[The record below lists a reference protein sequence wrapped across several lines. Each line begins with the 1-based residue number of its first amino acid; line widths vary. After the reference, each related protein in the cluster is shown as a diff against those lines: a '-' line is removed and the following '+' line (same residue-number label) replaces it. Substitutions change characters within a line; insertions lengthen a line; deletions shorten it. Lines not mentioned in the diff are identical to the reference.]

1 MKPLKLQ
8 DLEIGYKREVQ
19 NFNADLVDKEIASNN
34 LILNYNMSTNFKLGW
49 FTQYL
54 YTTQTDKNERNLLFT
69 SIYYNFL
76 SKPVLKGGLNYQ
88 YITFKNQVPMDYFSP
103 EKFNAVEVFIDF
115 SKNDKKLFY
124 SLNVATG
131 YQYIED
137 QPKQSSYRIQAK
149 LGYNLSDR
157 LITNIYGTRSNIA
170 SATAAGFTFT
180 EVGFVLKWYLTKK
193 PVFYKKL
200 KSIRK

>member
-34 LILNYNMSTNFKLGW
+34 LILNYNLSTNFKFGW
-49 FTQYL
+49 YTQYL
-54 YTTQTDKNERNLLFT
+54 YTTQTDENERNLLFT
-69 SIYYNFL
+69 SLYYNFL
-76 SKPVLKGGLNYQ
+76 SKPAFKGGLNFQ
-88 YITFKNQVPMDYFSP
+88 YITFKNQVPETYFSP
-103 EKFNAVEVFIDF
+103 EKFNAVQVFIDI

-124 SLNVATG
+124 SLNAATG

-137 QPKQSSYRIQAK
+137 QPKQSTYRVQAK
-149 LGYNLSDR
+149 LGYNISER
-157 LITNIYGTRSNIA
+157 FITNIYGTRSNIA

-180 EVGFVLKWYLTKK
+180 EVGVVLKWYLTRKPIFLKK
-193 PVFYKKL
+193 
-200 KSIRK
+200 